1 MRLSR
6 IYCNKP
12 ELFGPIEFNPGLNVV
27 LGEIRLPE
35 NRSRSIHNLGKT
47 TFAKLIDFCLLLGR
61 NKEFFL
67 FKHDCF
73 KDFVFYIEIATLT
86 GDYVTV
92 RRSVEQAS
100 KVDIAVH
107 KTPKQDFADC
117 GDGDWNHRDL
127 PFERGLQVLDAVL
140 GLTTAKPWTFRQPV
154 SYALRTQKDFGNV
167 FQLGKFLG
175 KHRDWKP
182 YVAHILGFDSSLV
195 QANYD
200 VAQDIEELSQTIATL
215 KLELGGA
222 NADLDEIRGLI
233 KIKNAEVLQV
243 DQAIRDF
250 NLELQDAR
258 VNKELVEQIDQRISQ
273 LNGRRYILSRTTKRI
288 TESLSAEQ
296 VSFRTEAAKKLFEEA
311 GQIFP
316 DKLKKQ
322 FDDLLRFNE
331 EISAERLVY
340 LQQELAGANIEL
352 QEVNARLADLNE
364 QRRSQLRYLGDGNSI
379 SKFREMNEELVVLR
393 TELGSLNR
401 QAEAL
406 GGIREKEKQLRS
418 LERRREDLVESI
430 EANIDSKSSDEMSRY
445 SKIRATL
452 NSLTERFLG
461 HKSLIVTRVNDQN
474 NIEFDAEYLSAL
486 DRPTSED
493 EGKSYKQVLC
503 AAHDLAVAGEL
514 LNEDFLRFIYHDG
527 LLEGLDPRVALNI
540 VEVLREYSC
549 QGVQQILTV
558 LDSDLPFLEDGSKF
572 RFDDYEVILHLHDE
586 GAAGRLFRFESW

>member
-12 ELFGPIEFNPGLNVV
+12 DIFGPVDFNPGLNVV
-27 LGEIRLPE
+27 MGEIRLPE

-47 TFAKLIDFCLLLGR
+47 TLAKLIDFCLLLGR
-61 NKEFFL
+61 NKDLFL

-73 KDFVFYIEIATLT
+73 QDFVFYIEIATLS

-92 RRSVEQAS
+92 KRSVEQAS
-100 KVDIAVH
+100 KIDIAIH
-107 KTPKQDFADC
+107 PTPKRNLCESGHAD
-117 GDGDWNHRDL
+117 WLHRDL
-127 PFERGLQVLDAVL
+127 PFERGLQVLDAIL
-140 GLTTAKPWTFRQPV
+140 NLTAAKPWPFRQPV

-182 YVAHILGFDSSLV
+182 YVAHILGFDSLLV
-195 QANYD
+195 KSNYD
-200 VAQDIEELSQTIATL
+200 VAQEIEELAQAISTL

-233 KIKNAEVLQV
+233 KIKNAEALQA
-243 DQAIRDF
+243 DQAIREF
-250 NLELQDAR
+250 NLELQDAKI
-258 VNKELVEQIDQRISQ
+258 NKELVEQIDQRISQ
-273 LNGRRYILSRTTKRI
+273 LNSRRYILSRTVKKL

-311 GQIFP
+311 GQVFP

-322 FDDLLRFNE
+322 FDDLLKFNNE
-331 EISAERLVY
+331 VSAERRLY
-340 LQQELAGANIEL
+340 LQQELTAANIEL
-352 QEVNARLADLNE
+352 EGVTARLADLNE
-364 QRRSQLRYLGDGNSI
+364 QRRNQLRYLGDASSI
-379 SKFREMNEELVVLR
+379 SKFREMNEALVVLR
-393 TELGSLNR
+393 TELESLKR

-406 GGIREKEKQLRS
+406 GGIREKEKELRR
-418 LERRREDLVESI
+418 LERKREDLVESI
-430 EANIDSKSSDEMSRY
+430 EANIDSQSSDETSRY
-445 SKIRATL
+445 SRIRATL

-474 NIEFDAEYLSAL
+474 NIDFDAEYLNAL

-503 AAHDLAVAGEL
+503 AAYDLAVTGEL
-514 LNEDFLRFIYHDG
+514 LNEDFIRFIYHDG
-527 LLEGLDPRVALNI
+527 LLEGLDPRVSLNI
-540 VEVLREYSC
+540 VDVLREYS
-549 QGVQQILTV
+549 GRGIQQILTV
-558 LDSDLPFLEDGSKF
+558 LDSDLPVLSDGTKF
-572 RFDDYEVILHLHDE
+572 QFDDAEVILHLHDE
-586 GAAGRLFRFESW
+586 GASGRLFRFDSW